1 MNTFLLPVSALR
13 DVYAQFDP
21 DARGIPETRNGEMN
35 FLDILYSRGTR
46 SLPKNFAS
54 EYEERAR
61 SAFETGDLVQVNP
74 LEKQMFG
81 LTKRKP
87 KNKLQAEMS
96 RVGLRPLDMYRRDKN
111 DIRDK
116 YMREL
121 LSMRGGAFNL
131 EDTLTTLMESERYK
145 RLPYTAD
152 GISIKRDMLDAAA
165 ENIIAQVRDKAD
177 VRIEQEAYD
186 AGASY
191 SYSDAMAWQRLNR
204 IDKKRIDAEYRMI
217 LGGENSVSEDRDRTV
232 LISGKRINVLQWALG
247 RAKQIR
253 GKKGTD

>member
-1 MNTFLLPVSALR
+1 
-13 DVYAQFDP
+13 
-21 DARGIPETRNGEMN
+21 
-35 FLDILYSRGTR
+35 
-46 SLPKNFAS
+46 
-54 EYEERAR
+54 
-61 SAFETGDLVQVNP
+61 
-74 LEKQMFG
+74 MFG

-145 RLPYTAD
+145 RIPYTAD